1 MPQVKVSL
9 NTTATPPVTL
19 DPNRCPV
26 NRGKDSIRWVEDSQS
41 PDKGFTFYSLT
52 GLPDPPFDTPTKN
65 QNQTEMSVGDDD
77 TGPSEYPYT
86 IVVSY
91 DGAQYSSAGA
101 KIGGNPGGPT
111 IKNN

>member
-19 DPNRCPV
+19 DPNTCPV
-26 NRGKDSIRWVEDSQS
+26 NLGKDSVRWVQNSQS
-41 PDKGFTFYSLT
+41 PIKGFTFYSLT

-65 QNQTEMSVGDDD
+65 QNQTEISIGDDN
-77 TGPSEYPYT
+77 TSPGEYPYT

-91 DGAQYSSAGA
+91 NGAQYSSAA
-101 KIGGNPGGPT
+101 SITGNGGPT